1 VLPEVDVVHLQKF
14 NRHVSAMLSEDIAR
28 GAKVTASNE
37 RGGSRQFGAG
47 NLTDGKD
54 NSYWAT
60 DDAVT
65 AAEFVVTLPKLRE
78 ISVIKLAEH
87 IALGQR
93 VDSFKVDVR
102 VDGKWVPWVEGFQ
115 VSAQRILRGT
125 PVVTDA
131 IRVAVKASACP
142 CLTSV
147 SIYRE
152 PHV

>member
-1 VLPEVDVVHLQKF
+1 MLPEVDVLHLQKF
-14 NRHVSAMLSEDIAR
+14 NRHITAMLSEDIAR
-28 GAKVTASNE
+28 GAKVTASSV
-37 RGGSRQFGAG
+37 RGGARQFAAG
-47 NLTDGKD
+47 NIVDGRD

-60 DDAVT
+60 DDSVKD
-65 AAEFVVTLPKLRE
+65 AELVVTLPKLRE

-87 IALGQR
+87 IELGQR

-131 IRVAVKASACP
+131 VRITLKASACP
-142 CLTSV
+142 CISAV
-147 SIYRE
+147 SLYRE